1 MLGRLR
7 MSVDDC
13 IEAYPDLIDKISS
26 TKPRFSFGGRGTKR
40 YDGNVL
46 KDTIQSVILA
56 YAKEK
61 EHEPFFTTDHDCKV

>member
-13 IEAYPDLIDKISS
+13 IKAYPDLIDKIST

-56 YAKEK
+56 YATEK
-61 EHEPFFTTDHDCKV
+61 EHEPFLTTDHHCKV